1 MPIAKVN
8 FSIPP
13 LNDSNTT
20 TNSGT
25 TPASLTGGFT
35 NTKGNPT
42 VKFSIPAQDRL
53 LNPTQMFLTGQV
65 VHFDAASGTYSDN
78 DGLDGVNGAIISKA
92 GNLQIPTWNGLQSL
106 IQKVMIQSKKS
117 PVELMNVNNYGLYNS
132 IRTGNSNNE
141 KDYLCSPL
149 SRYCAAGANA
159 KVINRHSVLVADA
172 TDTGGGT
179 MTNLD
184 NFNDEQFGIPFS
196 FRIDTGL
203 MNSGLPLHLG
213 ESRLGGLLLTLH
225 LANENGFYCRAF
237 RDVVTVVNSVDGS
250 FYRIKNLRLEGR
262 YEIPTPQEA
271 SSYPEMIPIQERAN
285 LINDV
290 TSSVN
295 ATTYTP
301 QLSMVKSFINL
312 FLDQNQENN
321 IQQSQSNFRV
331 PLGLQD
337 YTQNKNSIR
346 TPEDYVL
353 EAVPSLNIL
362 AAGIVYNNSDLALPI
377 YGQGL
382 AEVRNRFQ
390 RAVLDGELAGH
401 TSATIK
407 VTSDELEEQYATGAA
422 GNVGVGRNA
431 VCDLMGVGLDF
442 SHSMSQTQNF
452 QNQDYT
458 LRLKSGVDTSSAKF
472 PAHRSGATGNGFALQ
487 NTFVRNLAVF
497 NTQSLVKS
505 Q

>member
-1 MPIAKVN
+1 MPIQKVN

-20 TNSGT
+20 SNTAN
-25 TPASLTGGFT
+25 TPPTLTGGFT

-42 VKFSIPAQDRL
+42 IKFSIPAQDRL

-65 VHFDAASGTYSDN
+65 VHFDSASATYSNN
-78 DGLDGVNGAIISKA
+78 DGLNESNGANISKA
-92 GNLQIPTWNGLQSL
+92 SNLQIPTWNGLQGL

-117 PVELMNVNNYGLYNS
+117 PVELMNVNNYALYNA
-132 IRTGNSNNE
+132 IRTGNSHNE
-141 KDYLCSPL
+141 KDYLTSPL

-159 KVINRHSVLVADA
+159 KEVNRHSVLCADA
-172 TDTGGGT
+172 TSTASGT

-203 MNSGLPLHLG
+203 MNSAMPLHLG
-213 ESRLGGLLLTLH
+213 QSHLGGLLLTLH

-237 RDVVTVVNSVDGS
+237 RDVVTIVNSVDGS

-262 YEIPTPQEA
+262 YEVPTPQEVA
-271 SSYPEMIPIQERAN
+271 SYPSVIPLQDRAN
-285 LINDV
+285 LVNDV

-301 QLSMVKSFINL
+301 QLSMVRSFINL

-321 IQQSQSNFRV
+321 IAQSQSNFRV
-331 PLGLQD
+331 PLGLEN
-337 YTQNKNSIR
+337 YTQNKNSVR

-353 EAVPSLNIL
+353 EAVPSLNVL
-362 AAGIVYNNSDLALPI
+362 APGTNYTNSDLALPI

-401 TSATIK
+401 TSATIQA
-407 VTSDELEEQYATGAA
+407 TSDEMIEEYATGAS
-422 GNVGVGRNA
+422 GNDGVGQNA
-431 VCDLMGVGLDF
+431 ICDLMGIGLDF
-442 SHSMSQTQNF
+442 SNHMGQSSNF
-452 QNQDYT
+452 VNQDYT
-458 LRLKSGVDTSSAKF
+458 LRVKSGVDTSSSKF
-472 PAHRSGATGNGFALQ
+472 PSYRSGASGNGFELQ
-487 NTFVRNLAVF
+487 QTFVRNTATF
-497 NTQSLVKS
+497 NTTNLVKA